1 MDERD
6 YKAMNEAQNPPLL
19 KGAVRRS
26 VTLNLTED
34 ERLKRSDKLW
44 KKLVKE
50 LDVLQD
56 DNYTARQLF
65 DYVERHYA

>member
-1 MDERD
+1 MKIKTSKTDKT
-6 YKAMNEAQNPPLL
+6 KALHKAD
-19 KGAVRRS
+19 VRRS
-26 VTLNLTED
+26 AIFNLTDED
-34 ERLKRSDKLW
+34 RLKRSDKLW

-65 DYVERHYA
+65 DYIERHYA

>member
-1 MDERD
+1 MKKKTLTTNKT
-6 YKAMNEAQNPPLL
+6 KALNKPI
-19 KGAVRRS
+19 VRRS
-26 VTLNLTED
+26 AFLNLTEED
-34 ERLKRSDKLW
+34 RLKRSDKLW

>member
-1 MDERD
+1 MGQKID
-6 YKAMNEAQNPPLL
+6 KPQNPALR
-19 KGAVRRS
+19 KTAVRRS
-26 VTLNLTED
+26 VILNLTED